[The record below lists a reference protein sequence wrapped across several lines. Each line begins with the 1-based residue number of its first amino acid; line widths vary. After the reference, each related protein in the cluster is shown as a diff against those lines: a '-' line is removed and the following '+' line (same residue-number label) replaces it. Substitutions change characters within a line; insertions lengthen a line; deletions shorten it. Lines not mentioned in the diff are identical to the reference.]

1 MNNMKKSFKKIVA
14 GAMVAIS
21 AFSLAACGANETNT
35 TTGSGSG
42 DNDVTKISLYS
53 SGSQNVESFWET
65 VIPKFEESHEN
76 IDVEFVFVPSGTGGQ
91 ATIDR
96 IIAAKKANKDSE
108 VDIYEGGLA
117 DILRSE
123 DEGGLFYELTND
135 TIENLENV
143 QEANMAGTQNLAIP
157 YRASSVVLAY
167 NSEKVTDVP
176 DTAEELNAWI
186 KENPGRFAYNDPSTG
201 GAGSSFVLSTVYN
214 ELDEEAMN
222 SQDEAIME
230 EWDAGIK
237 ILKDLAP
244 SLYKE
249 GIYPKKNQGT
259 LDLLANGE
267 VDMIPAWSDMAL
279 EQMNTKLLPE
289 TTQLKQIQ
297 PAFTGG
303 PAYLMAVDNGDEARQ
318 EASETFLNYVL
329 TQEVQELVIDQMFGY
344 PGIKWELLSEED
356 QKKFES
362 VSEGYRIF
370 NGGDLSGELTKVWQK
385 EVATQ

>member
-1 MNNMKKSFKKIVA
+1 MKKFNSFKKVVA
-14 GAMVAIS
+14 GTMLAVS
-21 AFSLAACGANETNT
+21 AFSLVACGANETNT
-35 TTGSGSG
+35 TSGSG
-42 DNDVTKISLYS
+42 GEVTKISLYS

-65 VIPKFEESHEN
+65 VIPKFEETHKN

-108 VDIYEGGLA
+108 VDIYEGALA

-123 DEGGLFYELTND
+123 DEGGLFYQLTTD
-135 TIENLENV
+135 SIENLKNV
-143 QEANMAGTQNLAIP
+143 QEANMSGTQNLAVP

-167 NSEKVTDVP
+167 NSETVKDVP
-176 DTAEELNAWI
+176 DTAEELNTWI

-214 ELDEEAMN
+214 ELGDDAMN
-222 SQDEAIME
+222 IQDESIMN
-230 EWDAGIK
+230 EWGTGIEK
-237 ILKDLAP
+237 LKDMAP
-244 SLYKE
+244 YLYKE
-249 GIYPKKNQGT
+249 GVYPKKNQGT

-279 EQMNTKLLPE
+279 EQMNAKLLPE
-289 TTQLKQIQ
+289 TIELKQIQ

-303 PAYLMAVDNGDEARQ
+303 PAYLMAVDNGDEERK

-329 TQEVQELVIDQMFGY
+329 TQEVQELVIDKMYGY
-344 PGIKWELLSEED
+344 PGIKWELLSEDD
-356 QKKFES
+356 QKKFEA
-362 VSEGYRIF
+362 VSDGYRIF
-370 NGGDLSGELTKVWQK
+370 NGGDLGSELTKVWQK

>member
-1 MNNMKKSFKKIVA
+1 MKKFNSFKKVVA
-14 GAMVAIS
+14 GTMLVVS
-21 AFSLAACGANETNT
+21 AFSLVACGANETNT
-35 TTGSGSG
+35 TSGSG
-42 DNDVTKISLYS
+42 DEVTKISLYS

-65 VIPKFEESHEN
+65 VIPKFEETHKN

-108 VDIYEGGLA
+108 VDIYEGALA

-123 DEGGLFYELTND
+123 DEGGLFYELTTD
-135 TIENLENV
+135 SIGNLENV
-143 QEANMAGTQNLAIP
+143 QEANMSGTQNLAVP

-167 NSEKVTDVP
+167 NSETVKDVP
-176 DTAEELNAWI
+176 DTAEELNTWI
-186 KENPGRFAYNDPSTG
+186 KEKPGRFAYNDPSTG

-214 ELDEEAMN
+214 ELGDDAMN
-222 SQDEAIME
+222 IQDESIMD
-230 EWDAGIK
+230 EWDTGIEK
-237 ILKDLAP
+237 LKDMAP
-244 SLYKE
+244 YLYKE
-249 GIYPKKNQGT
+249 GVYPKKNQGT

-279 EQMNTKLLPE
+279 EQMNAKLLPE
-289 TTQLKQIQ
+289 TIELKQIQ

-303 PAYLMAVDNGDEARQ
+303 PAYLMAVDNGDEERK

-329 TQEVQELVIDQMFGY
+329 TQEVQELVIDKMYGY
-344 PGIKWELLSEED
+344 PGIKWELLSEDD
-356 QKKFES
+356 QKKFEA
-362 VSEGYRIF
+362 VSDGYRIF
-370 NGGDLSGELTKVWQK
+370 NGGDLGSELTKVWQK

>member
-1 MNNMKKSFKKIVA
+1 MKKFNSFKKVVA
-14 GAMVAIS
+14 GTMLAVS
-21 AFSLAACGANETNT
+21 AFSLVACGANETNT
-35 TTGSGSG
+35 TSGSG
-42 DNDVTKISLYS
+42 DEVTKISLYS

-65 VIPKFEESHEN
+65 VIPKFEETHKN

-123 DEGGLFYELTND
+123 DEGGLFYELTTD
-135 TIENLENV
+135 SIANLENV
-143 QEANMAGTQNLAIP
+143 QEANMSGTQNLAVP

-167 NSEKVTDVP
+167 NSETVKDVP
-176 DTAEELNAWI
+176 DTAEELNTWI

-214 ELDEEAMN
+214 ELGDDAMN
-222 SQDEAIME
+222 IQDESIMD
-230 EWDAGIK
+230 EWDTGIEK
-237 ILKDLAP
+237 LKDMAP
-244 SLYKE
+244 YLYKE
-249 GIYPKKNQGT
+249 GVYPKKNQGT

-279 EQMNTKLLPE
+279 EQMNAKLLPE
-289 TTQLKQIQ
+289 TIELKQIQ

-303 PAYLMAVDNGDEARQ
+303 PAYLMAVDNGDEERK
-318 EASETFLNYVL
+318 EATETFLNYVL
-329 TQEVQELVIDQMFGY
+329 TQEVQELVIDKMYGY
-344 PGIKWELLSEED
+344 PGIKWELLSEDD
-356 QKKFES
+356 QKKFEA
-362 VSEGYRIF
+362 VSDGYRIF
-370 NGGDLSGELTKVWQK
+370 NGGDLGSELTKVWQK

>member
-1 MNNMKKSFKKIVA
+1 MQKSNSLKKVVA
-14 GAMVAIS
+14 GAMLAIS

-35 TTGSGSG
+35 TSESED
-42 DNDVTKISLYS
+42 DNVTKISLYS
-53 SGSQNVESFWET
+53 SGSQNVEFFWES

-96 IIAAKKANKDSE
+96 ITAAKKANKDSD

-123 DEGGLFYELTND
+123 DEGGLFYDLTDD

-143 QEANMAGTQNLAIP
+143 QEANMAGTQNLAVP

-167 NSEKVTDVP
+167 NSEKVKDVP
-176 DTAEELNAWI
+176 NTAEELNAWI

-201 GAGSSFVLSTVYN
+201 GAGSSFVLTTVYN
-214 ELDEEAMN
+214 QLDEDAMN
-222 SQDEAIME
+222 SQDESIME
-230 EWDAGIK
+230 EWDEGIQ
-237 ILKDLAP
+237 ILKEMAP
-244 SLYKE
+244 NLYKE
-249 GIYPKKNQGT
+249 GIYPKKNQGA

-279 EQMNTKLLPE
+279 EQMNAKLLPE

-303 PAYLMAVDNGDEARQ
+303 PAYLMAVDNGNEARK

-329 TQEVQELVIDQMFGY
+329 TQEVQELVIEKMYGY

-362 VSEGYRIF
+362 VSDGYRIF

>member
-1 MNNMKKSFKKIVA
+1 MKKFNSFKKVVA
-14 GAMVAIS
+14 GTMLAVS
-21 AFSLAACGANETNT
+21 AFSLVACGANETNT
-35 TTGSGSG
+35 TSGSG
-42 DNDVTKISLYS
+42 DEVTKISLYS

-65 VIPKFEESHEN
+65 VIPKFEETHKN

-123 DEGGLFYELTND
+123 DEGGLFYELTTD
-135 TIENLENV
+135 SIANLENV
-143 QEANMAGTQNLAIP
+143 QEANMSGTQNLAVP

-167 NSEKVTDVP
+167 NSETVKDVP
-176 DTAEELNAWI
+176 DTAEELNTWI
-186 KENPGRFAYNDPSTG
+186 KKNPGRFAYNDPSTG

-214 ELDEEAMN
+214 ELGDDAMN
-222 SQDEAIME
+222 IQDESIMD
-230 EWDAGIK
+230 EWDTGIEK
-237 ILKDLAP
+237 LKDMAP
-244 SLYKE
+244 YLYKE
-249 GIYPKKNQGT
+249 GVYPKKNQGT

-279 EQMNTKLLPE
+279 EQMNAKLLPE
-289 TTQLKQIQ
+289 TIELKQIQ

-303 PAYLMAVDNGDEARQ
+303 PAYLMAVDNGDEERK

-329 TQEVQELVIDQMFGY
+329 TQEVQELVIDKMYGY
-344 PGIKWELLSEED
+344 PGIKWELLSEDD
-356 QKKFES
+356 QKKFEA
-362 VSEGYRIF
+362 VSDGYRIF
-370 NGGDLSGELTKVWQK
+370 NGGDLGSELTKVWQK

>member
-1 MNNMKKSFKKIVA
+1 MKKFNSFKKVVA
-14 GAMVAIS
+14 GTMLAVS
-21 AFSLAACGANETNT
+21 AFSLVACGANETNT
-35 TTGSGSG
+35 TSGSG
-42 DNDVTKISLYS
+42 DEVTKISLYS

-65 VIPKFEESHEN
+65 VIPKFEETHKN

-108 VDIYEGGLA
+108 VDIYEGALA

-123 DEGGLFYELTND
+123 DEGGLFYELTTD
-135 TIENLENV
+135 SIGNLENV
-143 QEANMAGTQNLAIP
+143 QEANMSGTQNLAVP

-167 NSEKVTDVP
+167 NSETVKDVP
-176 DTAEELNAWI
+176 DTAEELNTWI
-186 KENPGRFAYNDPSTG
+186 KEKPGRFAYNDPSTG

-214 ELDEEAMN
+214 ELGDDAMN
-222 SQDEAIME
+222 IQDESIMD
-230 EWDAGIK
+230 EWDTGIEK
-237 ILKDLAP
+237 LKDMAP
-244 SLYKE
+244 YLYKE
-249 GIYPKKNQGT
+249 GVYPKKNQGT

-279 EQMNTKLLPE
+279 EQMNAKLLPE
-289 TTQLKQIQ
+289 TIELKQIQ

-303 PAYLMAVDNGDEARQ
+303 PAYLMAVDNGDEERK

-329 TQEVQELVIDQMFGY
+329 TQEVQELVIDKMYGY
-344 PGIKWELLSEED
+344 PGIKWELLSEDD
-356 QKKFES
+356 QKKFEA
-362 VSEGYRIF
+362 VSDGYRIF
-370 NGGDLSGELTKVWQK
+370 NGGDLGSELTKVWQK

>member
-1 MNNMKKSFKKIVA
+1 MKKFNSFKKVVA
-14 GAMVAIS
+14 GTMLAVS
-21 AFSLAACGANETNT
+21 AFSLVACGANETNT
-35 TTGSGSG
+35 TSGSG
-42 DNDVTKISLYS
+42 REVTKISLYS

-65 VIPKFEESHEN
+65 VIPKFEETHKN

-108 VDIYEGGLA
+108 VDIYEGALA

-123 DEGGLFYELTND
+123 DEGGLFYQLTTD
-135 TIENLENV
+135 SIENLKNV
-143 QEANMAGTQNLAIP
+143 QEANMSGTQNLAVP

-167 NSEKVTDVP
+167 NSETVKDVP
-176 DTAEELNAWI
+176 DTAEELNTWI
-186 KENPGRFAYNDPSTG
+186 KKNPGRFAYNDPSTG

-214 ELDEEAMN
+214 ELGDDAMN
-222 SQDEAIME
+222 IQDESIMN
-230 EWDAGIK
+230 EWGTGIEK
-237 ILKDLAP
+237 LKDMAP
-244 SLYKE
+244 YLYKE
-249 GIYPKKNQGT
+249 GVYPKKNQGT

-279 EQMNTKLLPE
+279 EQMNAKLLPE
-289 TTQLKQIQ
+289 TIELKQIQ

-303 PAYLMAVDNGDEARQ
+303 PAYLMAVDNGDEERK

-329 TQEVQELVIDQMFGY
+329 TQEVQELVIDKMYGY
-344 PGIKWELLSEED
+344 PGIKWELLSEDD
-356 QKKFES
+356 QKKFEA
-362 VSEGYRIF
+362 VSDGYRIF
-370 NGGDLSGELTKVWQK
+370 NGGDLGSELTKVWQK